1 MLILPVNH
9 EQCSSDFA
17 CAQAGCP
24 VCLNALLAQH
34 DRLVFWFARRQYPG
48 QADYADLIQEGRI
61 GLWQAILH
69 YDPGRGLRFSTL
81 AGKAIRHRIWNAV
94 ARASKLEG
102 WLEGKGGGDSL
113 AEIIAAWQAEQIRQA
128 VQEELA
134 YLPERMRQVIE
145 LAYGLEGQER
155 ISLAEIGRQ
164 LGLSRERVRQV
175 RNDALVLLR
184 LPALSLRL
192 RSLSE
197 QTSRPAYRHALSL
210 NRAWLRRRRVSR

>member
-9 EQCSSDFA
+9 EQRTSDFA

-24 VCLNALLAQH
+24 VCLNALLTQH
-34 DRLVFWFARRQYPG
+34 DRLVFWVAHRQYPG

-69 YDPGRGLRFSTL
+69 YDPGRGLSFSTL
-81 AGKAIRHRIWNAV
+81 AVKAISHRVWNAV
-94 ARASKLEG
+94 ERASKLEG

-113 AEIIAAWQAEQIRQA
+113 AEIIAAWKAEQIRQA

-134 YLPERMRQVIE
+134 CLPERMRQVIE
-145 LAYGLEGQER
+145 LAYGLAGHER
-155 ISLAEIGRQ
+155 ISLAEIGRR
-164 LGLSRERVRQV
+164 LGLTRERVRQV

-197 QTSRPAYRHALSL
+197 QASRPAYRHALSL
-210 NRAWLRRRRVSR
+210 NRIWLQRRRVSR